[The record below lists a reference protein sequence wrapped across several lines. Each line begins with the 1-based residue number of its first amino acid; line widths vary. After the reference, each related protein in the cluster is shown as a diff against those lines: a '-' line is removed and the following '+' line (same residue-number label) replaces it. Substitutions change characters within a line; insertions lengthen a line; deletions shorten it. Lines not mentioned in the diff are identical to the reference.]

1 MTARTGPG
9 PRPSWR
15 DELCFLFTLH
25 DSPWRWSVGLQAGL
39 AVGVPMV
46 ALTLAGHEAEG
57 LIASMGAFTALYY
70 ATMRRVDRVKV
81 LPLVGAGFVLA
92 ATIGVLASSHVWW
105 TVLALNVV
113 AVVATLLAFAIR
125 LGPPGPMM
133 FVLVAGVT
141 NGMAAAGAGGPD
153 RWRLPALVA
162 IGALGAY
169 LVVIAPLALP
179 AQRRREGAT
188 APLTRLM
195 QLTRLDRVS
204 AIIAA
209 RVITAVAIASVLAV
223 PLGIGHAYWLIMVAG
238 VVLQVRHSLRFTT
251 TRGAHRVLGTVAGV
265 AVFGLFA
272 LLGPSGLALAV
283 LIAVLQA
290 VVEIVIGRHYG
301 LGLVFIT
308 PLSLLIATS
317 SHASSTV
324 SVVSDRVV
332 DTLLGALLALI
343 VLGISEWHLAHRRRH
358 RTA

>member
-1 MTARTGPG
+1 MAM
-9 PRPSWR
+9 
-15 DELCFLFTLH
+15 
-25 DSPWRWSVGLQAGL
+25 
-39 AVGVPMV
+39 GVPMV
-46 ALTLAGHEAEG
+46 VLTLAGHEAEG

-70 ATMRRVDRVKV
+70 ATMRRGDRVKV
-81 LPLVGAGFVLA
+81 LPLIGAGFVLA
-92 ATIGVLASSHVWW
+92 ATLGVLTSSHVWW

-113 AVVATLLAFAIR
+113 AIVATLVAFAIR

-141 NGMAAAGAGGPD
+141 NGMAAAGAGGGD

-179 AQRRREGAT
+179 SQRHREGTA
-188 APLTRLM
+188 APLARLM
-195 QLTRLDRVS
+195 HLTRPDRVS

-209 RVITAVAIASVLAV
+209 RVITAVGIASMLAV

-238 VVLQVRHSLRFTT
+238 VVLQVSHSLRYTT
-251 TRGAHRVLGTVAGV
+251 TRVVHRVLGTVAGV

-272 LLGPSGLALAV
+272 LLGTSGLMLAI
-283 LIAVLQA
+283 LIAGLQA

-317 SHASSTV
+317 SHATSTA
-324 SVVSDRVV
+324 SVVSDRVI
-332 DTLLGALLALI
+332 DTLLGALLALV
-343 VLGISEWHLAHRRRH
+343 VLGASEWLLARSRWR